1 MQNENLIVLEDRSAA
16 TGKERPWKD
25 KKERSLKMAEAF
37 QVAGLENKA
46 LRMCTCAS
54 SLVFNVVEG
63 GLKLAH
69 AMFCQ
74 VRLCPMCTWRRSLK
88 IATQN
93 KQIVT
98 IANERRKLRWVFLTL
113 TVKNV
118 QGAELKSTI
127 NHMMQSWNR
136 FMGYKRIKDSTIG
149 WFRGLEVT
157 RDTDRV
163 ITKERYSKNP
173 KYYKSIGIKPGD
185 KNPNFNTYHPH
196 FHVLICVSTTYF
208 SKKSEYI
215 KQEEWTELW
224 KKAAQL
230 DYRPI
235 VDIRPVK
242 ARHTKKSIF
251 EVVSEVENAISEQKA
266 VFEISKY
273 PVKDTDIMNLDDIE
287 ESAEIVKI
295 LDHALDRKRLIAYG
309 GILKDIKKELGL
321 SDAESEDADLI
332 HVEED
337 NKDEVAEEIEKV
349 TAYWHYGLKEYVIR
363 QD

>member
-1 MQNENLIVLEDRSAA
+1 
-16 TGKERPWKD
+16 
-25 KKERSLKMAEAF
+25 
-37 QVAGLENKA
+37 
-46 LRMCTCAS
+46 
-54 SLVFNVVEG
+54 
-63 GLKLAH
+63 
-69 AMFCQ
+69 
-74 VRLCPMCTWRRSLK
+74 MCTWRRSLK

-93 KQIVT
+93 KKIVT
-98 IANERRKLRWVFLTL
+98 VANKRRKLRWIFLTL

-136 FMGYKRIKDSTIG
+136 FMGYKRIKDSVTG

-163 ITKERYSKNP
+163 VTKERYSKNP
-173 KYYKSIGIKPGD
+173 KYYKSIGVKPED

-196 FHVLICVSTTYF
+196 FHILICVSTTYF
-208 SKKSEYI
+208 SKKGEYI

-235 VDIRPVK
+235 VDVRPVK
-242 ARHTKKSIF
+242 AGHTKKSIF
-251 EVVSEVENAISEQKA
+251 EVVSEIENAISEQKA

-273 PVKDTDIMNLDDIE
+273 PVKDTDIMNLDDVE

-321 SDAESEDADLI
+321 TDVESEDADLI
-332 HVEED
+332 HIEE
-337 NKDEVAEEIEKV
+337 NNEDEVAEEIEKV
-349 TAYWHYGLKEYVIR
+349 TAYWHYGLREYVISKTP
-363 QD
+363 